1 VHCHHDS
8 GQSVG
13 KVFYRLKPETC
24 LTLCSKSLPFTPQLL
39 SHPTVAGAQLFV
51 IPPPLQ
57 WVRFLKLRIVSL
69 WGGSGSNGGAGGGSN
84 GPASAAEPYA
94 FSFVYC
100 TLTSIEIFGQT
111 MLQARRRRRDNHST

>member
-1 VHCHHDS
+1 M
-8 GQSVG
+8 
-13 KVFYRLKPETC
+13 
-24 LTLCSKSLPFTPQLL
+24 
-39 SHPTVAGAQLFV
+39 

-69 WGGSGSNGGAGGGSN
+69 WGGSGSNGGAGGDAG
-84 GPASAAEPYA
+84 GPVSAAEPYA

-111 MLQARRRRRDNHST
+111 MLQARRRRRDNQRTIQIGHDLNSIFIARPTREYFCSIIIDTVTSFQENCGNCLISV